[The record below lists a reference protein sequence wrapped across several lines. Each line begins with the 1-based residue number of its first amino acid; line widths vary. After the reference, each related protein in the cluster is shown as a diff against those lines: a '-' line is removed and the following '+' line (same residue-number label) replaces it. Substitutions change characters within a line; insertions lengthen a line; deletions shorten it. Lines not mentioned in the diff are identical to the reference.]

1 VQPVAE
7 VTALGEVQRIGED
20 NIAPHTRRLYLR
32 ASAIALLGN
41 VLLLVAKGAATWI
54 SGSSAVYADAAN
66 SAADVA
72 YSLFLGVGLWLSLR
86 PPDLS
91 HPHGHRRI
99 EPLVSLV
106 IGLMMA
112 LAGVQA
118 ALTGWRTLHSSPEA
132 ITSVWAYLVP
142 AATVLAK
149 WAMYSIVLR
158 IGEEAHSP
166 ALRASA
172 KDNLMDM
179 VSSAAALIGVG
190 ASRLVAPIA
199 DPLAAFVVALWIL
212 RGAYEVLGEGVR
224 QLTGGAAPPEL
235 TQAVI
240 DAAHSIPGVLDVHQ
254 VIIEYVGPQ
263 VRADVHINMD
273 GRANLEQ
280 VHEVSDAVRAA
291 IEEMVEVDHA
301 YIHVEPEGKE

>member
-1 VQPVAE
+1 MPE
-7 VTALGEVQRIGED
+7 VSALREVQRVGED
-20 NIAPHTRRLYLR
+20 TIAPRTRRLYLQ
-32 ASAIALLGN
+32 ASVIALLGN
-41 VLLLVAKGAATWI
+41 ALLLVAKGATAWI

-72 YSLFLGVGLWLSLR
+72 YSLFLGIGLWLSLR

-99 EPLVSLV
+99 EPLVSMG

-118 ALTGWRTLHSSPEA
+118 ALTGWRTLHSRPGP
-132 ITSVWAYLVP
+132 ITSVWAYVMP
-142 AATVLAK
+142 VATVLTK
-149 WAMYSIVLR
+149 WGMYAVVHR

-179 VSSAAALIGVG
+179 VSSTAALIGVG
-190 ASRLVAPIA
+190 ASRLVTPVA

-212 RGAYEVLGEGVR
+212 RGAYEVLSEGVR
-224 QLTGGAAPPEL
+224 QLTGGAAPPKL

-240 DAAHSIPGVLDVHQ
+240 DAARSIQGVLDVHQ

-273 GRANLEQ
+273 GSANLEE
-280 VHEVSDAVRAA
+280 VHRVSDAVRVA
-291 IEEMVEVDHA
+291 IEEMPEVDHA
-301 YIHVEPEGKE
+301 YIHVEPVGEE

>member
-1 VQPVAE
+1 MA
-7 VTALGEVQRIGED
+7 EVQRIDED
-20 NIAPHTRRLYLR
+20 NVTPLTRRLYLR
-32 ASAIALLGN
+32 ASVIALVGN
-41 VLLLVAKGAATWI
+41 ALLVAAKGAAAWV

-99 EPLVSLV
+99 EPLVSIV
-106 IGLMMA
+106 IALMMG

-118 ALTGWRTLHSSPEA
+118 ALTGWRALQSGPRA
-132 ITSVWAYLVP
+132 VTSVWAYLAPIVTVP
-142 AATVLAK
+142 IK
-149 WAMYSIVLR
+149 YGMYSVVRR

-172 KDNLMDM
+172 KDNLTDV
-179 VSSAAALIGVG
+179 VSSAAALLGVA
-190 ASRLVAPIA
+190 ASWLLAPIA
-199 DPLAAFVVALWIL
+199 DPIAAFAVAVWIL
-212 RGAYEVLGEGVR
+212 RGAYDVLREGVR
-224 QLTGGAAPPEL
+224 QLVGGAAPPEL

-240 DAAHSIPGVLDVHQ
+240 DAAQSVPGVVDVHQ
-254 VIIEYVGPQ
+254 VIIEWVGPQ
-263 VRADVHINMD
+263 VRADVHIDMD
-273 GRANLEQ
+273 RRANLDQ

-291 IEEMVEVDHA
+291 IEEMAEVDHA
-301 YIHVEPEGKE
+301 YIHVEPAER